1 MLRKVVKTLLIV
13 LLFIAMNLGT
23 RQEAQVVEAKSK
35 LPDNHMIEQL
45 RVTAVGKKKDNHYGQ
60 FLIDVGNRKGTLL
73 IRIDPPKTAW
83 NIQWVNWSISK
94 TLGAN
99 IHMQTEKDLEKL
111 PYHPAFYFSSIYEG
125 YESSHGTPDKLSQES
140 GTKRRGLMKF
150 SGHSNP
156 PTYYLGMAIYLPEKY
171 NNDGVYLLNGD
182 QYALKEPGQVKAYFF
197 PNVDVVGE
205 AMEKVKDGGMFPL
218 LQKVMW
224 GKTELRKGQLGK
236 VTVVKETPLL
246 KKTSN
251 GRYEKIRNL
260 KPGEEYRV
268 YQYIKDGPG
277 YYGVGGSGFIEK
289 NTTKIKYETPSK
301 KNLRLVDIANGDGW
315 EPYSSLYEIPEKEN
329 IWAKKIDEYKDIF
342 PEGSTFYTSI
352 NGFTVMPNLA
362 DLNIWHYL
370 QEKIYGFSIYDIERD
385 PQIAAKFLTRLGV
398 YKGKEET
405 LKNEIIRLS
414 KNRISSSKL
423 DNLRLEH
430 EDGSVTIYWKEN

>member
-1 MLRKVVKTLLIV
+1 
-13 LLFIAMNLGT
+13 MNLGT
-23 RQEAQVVEAKSK
+23 TQEGQVVEAKSK

-45 RVTAVGKKKDNHYGQ
+45 HVTVAGTKKNNLYNQ
-60 FLIDVGNRKGTLL
+60 YLIDVGNRKGTLL
-73 IRIDPPKTAW
+73 IRIDPPKIAW
-83 NIQWVNWSISK
+83 NIDWVNWSITK
-94 TLGAN
+94 PTAVN
-99 IHMQTEKDLEKL
+99 YEMYTEKDFGN
-111 PYHPAFYFSSIYEG
+111 ARSRSSFSFSADYEG
-125 YESSHGTPDKLSQES
+125 YDITHGTPSKLSQES
-140 GTKRRGLMKF
+140 GTKRWGLMKF
-150 SGHSNP
+150 SGFSNP
-156 PTYYLGMAIYLPEKY
+156 PTYYAGLAIYLPEKY
-171 NNDGVYLLNGD
+171 NSDGVYLFNGNG
-182 QYALKEPGQVKAYFF
+182 LKEPGQVKAYFF

-205 AMEKVKDGGMFPL
+205 AMEKVKDGGTFPL

-268 YQYIKDGPG
+268 YQYSKDGPG

-289 NTTKIKYETPSK
+289 NTAKIKYETPSK
-301 KNLRLVDIANGDGW
+301 KNLRLVDISNGDGW
-315 EPYSSLYEIPEKEN
+315 EPYSSIYEIPEKEN

-342 PEGSTFYTSI
+342 PEGSTFNTSI
-352 NGFTVMPNLA
+352 YGFSVMPNSA
-362 DLNIWHYL
+362 DWNIWHNL
-370 QEKIYGFSIYDIERD
+370 QEEIYGFSIYEIERD
-385 PQIAAKFLTRLGV
+385 PQIAAKVLTRLGV

-414 KNRISSSKL
+414 KNSISTSKL